1 MCNYLNFDKQ
11 NSVMM
16 MCLYF
21 MVVMNLNSDFTDE
34 PVDKSLALGRFAQEL
49 VSPGVMSLDLQSFN
63 CKTMGR

>member
-1 MCNYLNFDKQ
+1 
-11 NSVMM
+11 
-16 MCLYF
+16 